1 MSVPALFNPP
11 SITWQLHLLYNKQT
25 NTISAHRASSSSNQL
40 GLPYPFFAVVGV
52 GVIDFLPFGSGSL
65 VYFTVGVGVG
75 VADGD
80 GDTGIG
86 RRDFIVLLSAS
97 MRVARRDALRIV
109 DLTSVRNA
117 VRGGGDVVDDD
128 DDGCAADGRDRER
141 EVDEEREEFQSGG
154 IVRWRLGRAADLV
167 FVGSFAG
174 VTSGGCGCGCG
185 ESEAGA
191 ESDDAGES
199 AEQMVLGGEIESADT
214 AGEST

>member
-1 MSVPALFNPP
+1 
-11 SITWQLHLLYNKQT
+11 
-25 NTISAHRASSSSNQL
+25 
-40 GLPYPFFAVVGV
+40 
-52 GVIDFLPFGSGSL
+52 
-65 VYFTVGVGVG
+65 VYFTAGVG

-86 RRDFIVLLSAS
+86 RRDFMVLLSAS

-109 DLTSVRNA
+109 VLTSVRNA
-117 VRGGGDVVDDD
+117 VRGVGDVV
-128 DDGCAADGRDRER
+128 DGCAADGRDRER

-167 FVGSFAG
+167 VVGSFAG
-174 VTSGGCGCGCG
+174 VTSGGCGES

-199 AEQMVLGGEIESADT
+199 AE
-214 AGEST
+214 